1 MFSEISELKTIREQ
15 KSRLSEREAEL
26 TQPMLTNLSMVEV
39 LYEWFKEILAGRNC
53 PPNIESVTQRK
64 KFIFIVLYLYCPSA
78 LAGGKMVKGL
88 REKLANV
95 LGNIAPSV
103 ISDNV
108 SNIVFFYQQYKN
120 FRRDVEWAYSKIVSQ
135 LKSKGVIS

>member
-78 LAGGKMVKGL
+78 LAGGKMAKGL
-88 REKLANV
+88 REKLSEILGVKAPSTISNNIANV
-95 LGNIAPSV
+95 
-103 ISDNV
+103 
-108 SNIVFFYQQYKN
+108 VFIYNQYKN
-120 FRRDVEWAYSKIVSQ
+120 FRRDVEWMYSEIVSR
-135 LKSKGVIS
+135 LK

>member
-39 LYEWFKEILAGRNC
+39 LYEWFKEILASRNC

-88 REKLANV
+88 REKLSEI
-95 LGNIAPSV
+95 LGVKAPST
-103 ISDNV
+103 ISNNISNV
-108 SNIVFFYQQYKN
+108 VFIYNQYKN
-120 FRRDVEWAYSKIVSQ
+120 FRRDVEWVYSGIVSR
-135 LKSKGVIS
+135 LK

>member
-26 TQPMLTNLSMVEV
+26 TQPMLTNLGMVEE
-39 LYEWFKEILAGRNC
+39 LYEWFKEILASRNC

-78 LAGGKMVKGL
+78 LAGGKMAKGL
-88 REKLANV
+88 REKLSEI
-95 LGNIAPSV
+95 LGVKAPST
-103 ISDNV
+103 ISNNITNV
-108 SNIVFFYQQYKN
+108 VFIYNQYKN
-120 FRRDVEWAYSKIVSQ
+120 FRRDVEWVYSEIVSR
-135 LKSKGVIS
+135 LKQKEIIR